1 MNRFQLSIKKGV
13 IMKTKIAIQ
22 GIESSFHHL
31 AVNKLLGE
39 ENVELI
45 KCDSFE
51 KVTSSLVDF
60 KADFGMLAIE
70 NTIAGSILPNY
81 NLIDGSDLVILDEVY
96 LNIQMHLMALESES
110 IHDIKEVHSHPVA
123 LLQCKDYLRKFPPQ
137 FKVVEGKD
145 TASEA
150 KKIKEQRLTGVAAI
164 AGEQVAKEFGL
175 KILDSNIQSMKDNK
189 TRFVLLGR
197 KQELNSELSNKASL
211 RFELNHDI
219 GSLSNVLQ
227 LFSTFKINLTKIQSL
242 PVIGSPWQYAFF
254 VDVLFEDYQ
263 LFSEVTTML
272 EKAVKKLKIIGVYR
286 SNKENKKSELIA
298 SLRVN
303 LQGVE

>member
-1 MNRFQLSIKKGV
+1 
-13 IMKTKIAIQ
+13 MKTKIAIQ

-39 ENVELI
+39 ENVELL

-51 KVTSSLVDF
+51 KVTNSLVDF

-81 NLIDGSDLVILDEVY
+81 NLIDGSDLIILDEVY

-123 LLQCKDYLRKFPPQ
+123 LLQCKEYLRKFPPQ

-150 KKIKEQRLTGVAAI
+150 KRIKEQRLTGVAAI

-197 KQELNSELSNKASL
+197 KQGLNNELSNKASL

-242 PVIGSPWQYAFF
+242 PVIGTPWQYAFF

-263 LFSEVTTML
+263 LFSEVITML
-272 EKAVKKLKIIGVYR
+272 EKAVKKLKVLGVYR
-286 SNKENKKSELIA
+286 SNKENKKSDLIKGLKSKSPEL
-298 SLRVN
+298 S
-303 LQGVE
+303 

>member
-1 MNRFQLSIKKGV
+1 
-13 IMKTKIAIQ
+13 MKTKIAIQ

-39 ENVELI
+39 ENVELL

-51 KVTSSLVDF
+51 KVTNSLVDF

-123 LLQCKDYLRKFPPQ
+123 LLQCKEYLRKFPPQ

-197 KQELNSELSNKASL
+197 KQNIEVSHVNKASIK
-211 RFELNHDI
+211 FELNHDI

-272 EKAVKKLKIIGVYR
+272 EKAVKKLKVLGVYR
-286 SNKENKKSELIA
+286 SNKENKKSELIN
-298 SLRVN
+298 SLGAN
-303 LQGVE
+303 LQGVK

>member
-1 MNRFQLSIKKGV
+1 
-13 IMKTKIAIQ
+13 MKTKIAIQ

-39 ENVELI
+39 ENVELL

-51 KVTSSLVDF
+51 KVTNSLVDF

-123 LLQCKDYLRKFPPQ
+123 LLQCKSYLRKFPPQ

-175 KILDSNIQSMKDNK
+175 KILDSNIQSMKNNK

-197 KQELNSELSNKASL
+197 KQDVEMLHANKASIK
-211 RFELNHDI
+211 FELNHDI

-263 LFSEVTTML
+263 LFSEVIAML
-272 EKAVKKLKIIGVYR
+272 EKAVKKLKILGVYR
-286 SNKENKKSELIA
+286 SNKENKKSELIN
-298 SLRVN
+298 SVLTN
-303 LQGVE
+303 LQGVK

>member
-1 MNRFQLSIKKGV
+1 
-13 IMKTKIAIQ
+13 MKTKIAIQ

-31 AVNKLLGE
+31 AVSKLLGE
-39 ENVELI
+39 ENVELL

-51 KVTSSLVDF
+51 KVTNSLVDF

-123 LLQCKDYLRKFPPQ
+123 LLQCKEYLRKFPPQ

-189 TRFVLLGR
+189 TRFVLLGK
-197 KQELNSELSNKASL
+197 KQDVEVSHVNKASIK
-211 RFELNHDI
+211 FELNHDI

-242 PVIGSPWQYAFF
+242 PVIGQPWQYAFF

-272 EKAVKKLKIIGVYR
+272 EKAVKKLKILGVYR
-286 SNKENKKSELIA
+286 SNKENKKSELIN
-298 SLRVN
+298 SLGVN
-303 LQGVE
+303 SHGVK